1 MNESD
6 KPYLE
11 GYNISRAKDCAYNIQ
26 DKLNAITN
34 ELEQE
39 KPYKGYLKEKLESI
53 LHDTECLLSMSERE
67 EK

>member
-1 MNESD
+1 MSETN

-11 GYNISRAKDCAYNIQ
+11 GYDISKAKDYAYNIQ
-26 DKLNAITN
+26 DKLNAIAN

-39 KPYKGYLKEKLESI
+39 KPYKRYLQEKLESI
-53 LHDTECLLSMSERE
+53 LWDTNCLIVMCKE